1 MIEEHHGFDRVV
13 ILSDESANWQIAG
26 LRQLDRLVL
35 GLDEFAKAMG
45 TANKIEIVV
54 FWKPEI
60 PLSERLLPKHQRIT
74 RVRLTEAS
82 GSIEP
87 EARILATRLFI
98 ARNALSKFFSTTPP
112 VKIEQPIVDLT
123 GAWPR
128 LFEQFERTCRSA
140 TRAEEEDWRF
150 LAQPSE
156 IVATEKHLLR
166 HIGKSQDG
174 MVSKFLNRPISRVI
188 TRLLLKL
195 PITPNA
201 WTILI
206 FALAPVAFVFLVRG
220 DYTGFLAGTALFQ
233 LINILDGCDGE
244 IARAKYLDSERGRRL
259 DAFCDFV
266 ANLIFVLCLG
276 IGLFRQPSVSANIR
290 LRLSARELDHVLYNG
305 GRGWPFSHAASRSRY
320 HARSLAPAGRLQPG
334 RSFFRSRADRFHL
347 SNHPARRDLF
357 CVSPF
362 GDRRSR
368 VMDSAH
374 CFRLFRDHAA
384 LQAVQEELAAG
395 RGNTL
400 IMAVDDDRVYP
411 RDALETYLY
420 YSELL
425 PGRTLFSRCVWL
437 DTN

>member
-13 ILSDESANWQIAG
+13 ILCDESANWQIAG

-35 GLDEFAKAMG
+35 GLDEFTKAME

-60 PLSERLLPKHQRIT
+60 PLSERLWPKHQRIT

-82 GSIEP
+82 GSVEP
-87 EARILATRLFI
+87 EAGILATLLFI
-98 ARNALSKFFSTTPP
+98 ARNALSKFFLTTPP
-112 VKIEQPIVDLT
+112 VKIEQPIVGLT

-140 TRAEEEDWRF
+140 TRAEEEHWRF

-156 IVATEKHLLR
+156 IVASEKHFLR

-174 MVSKFLNRPISRVI
+174 IVSKFLNRPISRVI

-201 WTILI
+201 CTILT
-206 FALAPVAFVFLVRG
+206 FALAPVAFAFLVRG

-259 DAFCDFV
+259 DAFCGFV
-266 ANLIFVLCLG
+266 ANLIFVLCLVV
-276 IGLFRQPSVSANIR
+276 GLFRAPLVRANIP
-290 LRLSARELDHVLYNG
+290 LVYLFESLITFFLMARGL
-305 GRGWPFSHAASRSRY
+305 GRYVMPLLARDITSVVSR
-320 HARSLAPAGRLQPG
+320 
-334 RSFFRSRADRFHL
+334 
-347 SNHPARRDLF
+347 
-357 CVSPF
+357 
-362 GDRRSR
+362 
-368 VMDSAH
+368 
-374 CFRLFRDHAA
+374 
-384 LQAVQEELAAG
+384 
-395 RGNTL
+395 
-400 IMAVDDDRVYP
+400 
-411 RDALETYLY
+411 
-420 YSELL
+420 
-425 PGRTLFSRCVWL
+425 
-437 DTN
+437 

>member
-74 RVRLTEAS
+74 RVRLTETS

-87 EARILATRLFI
+87 EARVVATRLFI

-140 TRAEEEDWRF
+140 TRAEEEYWRF

-156 IVATEKHLLR
+156 IIASEKQLLR
-166 HIGKSQDG
+166 HSGKSQDG

-195 PITPNA
+195 PIAPNA
-201 WTILI
+201 CTILT
-206 FALAPVAFVFLVRG
+206 FALAPVAFAFLVRG
-220 DYTGFLAGTALFQ
+220 DYTGFLVGSALFQ

-259 DAFCDFV
+259 DAFCDFA

-290 LRLSARELDHVLYNG
+290 FVYLLESFITFCIMAGGLERFLMPLLARDDKRV
-305 GRGWPFSHAASRSRY
+305 ASRRQEDFNMAERFFGRALIAFIY
-320 HARSLAPAGRLQPG
+320 QITQRDVIYFVFLLLAIAGRASWILHI
-334 RSFFRSRADRFHL
+334 SFSFSVITL
-347 SNHPARRDLF
+347 L
-357 CVSPF
+357 
-362 GDRRSR
+362 
-368 VMDSAH
+368 
-374 CFRLFRDHAA
+374 FRLFRKSWRLRAEIH
-384 LQAVQEELAAG
+384 
-395 RGNTL
+395 
-400 IMAVDDDRVYP
+400 
-411 RDALETYLY
+411 
-420 YSELL
+420 
-425 PGRTLFSRCVWL
+425 
-437 DTN
+437 

>member
-1 MIEEHHGFDRVV
+1 MIDEQHGFDRVV
-13 ILSDESANWQIAG
+13 ILSDESANWRIAG

-35 GLDEFAKAMG
+35 GLDEFTEAIR

-82 GSIEP
+82 GSVEP
-87 EARILATRLFI
+87 KARILATRLFI
-98 ARNALSKFFSTTPP
+98 GRNALSKFFSTTPP

-140 TRAEEEDWRF
+140 TRTEEEHWRF
-150 LAQPSE
+150 LARPSE
-156 IVATEKHLLR
+156 IIASEKQLLR
-166 HIGKSQDG
+166 HSGKSQDG
-174 MVSKFLNRPISRVI
+174 IVSKFLNRPISRAI

-201 WTILI
+201 WTLLT

-244 IARAKYLDSERGRRL
+244 IARAKYLDSERGQRL

-290 LRLSARELDHVLYNG
+290 FVYLLEGLITFGIMAGGLGRFLMPLLARDTGPAVSRRQEDLNLAERFF
-305 GRGWPFSHAASRSRY
+305 GRALTAFIHQITQRDVIY
-320 HARSLAPAGRLQPG
+320 FLFLFLAIAGRASWILHI
-334 RSFFRSRADRFHL
+334 FFAFSVITL
-347 SNHPARRDLF
+347 L
-357 CVSPF
+357 
-362 GDRRSR
+362 
-368 VMDSAH
+368 
-374 CFRLFRDHAA
+374 FRLFRKSWRQAA
-384 LQAVQEELAAG
+384 
-395 RGNTL
+395 
-400 IMAVDDDRVYP
+400 
-411 RDALETYLY
+411 ET
-420 YSELL
+420 
-425 PGRTLFSRCVWL
+425 
-437 DTN
+437 

>member
-1 MIEEHHGFDRVV
+1 MIEKPHGFDRVV

-45 TANKIEIVV
+45 TANKIEIVI

-60 PLSERLLPKHQRIT
+60 PLSERWLPRHQRIT

-82 GSIEP
+82 GSVEP

-112 VKIEQPIVDLT
+112 VKIERPIVDLT

-128 LFEQFERTCRSA
+128 LFDQFERTCRSA
-140 TRAEEEDWRF
+140 TRAQGEHWRF

-156 IVATEKHLLR
+156 IVASEKHLLR
-166 HIGKSQDG
+166 HSGKSQDG

-206 FALAPVAFVFLVRG
+206 FALALVAFVFLVRG
-220 DYTGFLAGTALFQ
+220 DYTGFLAGSALFQ

-276 IGLFRQPSVSANIR
+276 VGLFRQPSVSANIR
-290 LRLSARELDHVLYNG
+290 FVYLLESLITFFLM
-305 GRGWPFSHAASRSRY
+305 GRGLGRFSDRF
-320 HARSLAPAGRLQPG
+320 SLAIPRAQSRAGRKT
-334 RSFFRSRADRFHL
+334 S
-347 SNHPARRDLF
+347 
-357 CVSPF
+357 
-362 GDRRSR
+362 
-368 VMDSAH
+368 
-374 CFRLFRDHAA
+374 
-384 LQAVQEELAAG
+384 
-395 RGNTL
+395 T
-400 IMAVDDDRVYP
+400 
-411 RDALETYLY
+411 
-420 YSELL
+420 
-425 PGRTLFSRCVWL
+425 
-437 DTN
+437 

>member
-1 MIEEHHGFDRVV
+1 MTEEHHGFDRVV
-13 ILSDESANWQIAG
+13 ILGDESANWQIAG

-60 PLSERLLPKHQRIT
+60 PLSERLLPKYQRIT

-98 ARNALSKFFSTTPP
+98 ARNALSKFFPTTPP

-128 LFEQFERTCRSA
+128 LFEKFERTCGSA

-156 IVATEKHLLR
+156 IVASEKHLLR

-201 WTILI
+201 WTMLI

-276 IGLFRQPSVSANIR
+276 IGLFRQPSVSANIGF
-290 LRLSARELDHVLYNG
+290 LYLLESLITFFLMARGL
-305 GRGWPFSHAASRSRY
+305 GRYLMPLLARDTTRVVSRRQEDFGVAERFFGRTLTTFIFQLTQRDVIY
-320 HARSLAPAGRLQPG
+320 FVFLLLAIAGRASWILHIVFAF
-334 RSFFRSRADRFHL
+334 SVITL
-347 SNHPARRDLF
+347 L
-357 CVSPF
+357 
-362 GDRRSR
+362 
-368 VMDSAH
+368 
-374 CFRLFRDHAA
+374 FRLFRRRWR
-384 LQAVQEELAAG
+384 LAAEM
-395 RGNTL
+395 R
-400 IMAVDDDRVYP
+400 
-411 RDALETYLY
+411 
-420 YSELL
+420 
-425 PGRTLFSRCVWL
+425 
-437 DTN
+437 

>member
-13 ILSDESANWQIAG
+13 ILGDESANWQIAG

-82 GSIEP
+82 SSLEP
-87 EARILATRLFI
+87 EARILATRLII
-98 ARNALSKFFSTTPP
+98 ARNALPKFFSTTPP

-140 TRAEEEDWRF
+140 IRPGVEDWRF
-150 LAQPSE
+150 LAHPSE
-156 IVATEKHLLR
+156 IVASEKDLLR
-166 HIGKSQDG
+166 HSGKSQDG
-174 MVSKFLNRPISRVI
+174 MISKFLNRPISRVI
-188 TRLLLKL
+188 TRFLLKL

-201 WTILI
+201 WTILT

-220 DYTGFLAGTALFQ
+220 DYTGFLVGSALFQ

-276 IGLFRQPSVSANIR
+276 IGLFRQPLVSANIGFVYLLESLITFFIMAGGVGR
-290 LRLSARELDHVLYNG
+290 FLMPLLARDTTRVV
-305 GRGWPFSHAASRSRY
+305 SRRQEDFN
-320 HARSLAPAGRLQPG
+320 L
-334 RSFFRSRADRFHL
+334 ADRFFGRAL
-347 SNHPARRDLF
+347 SAFIFQITQRDVIYFVFLLLAIAGLASWILHIF
-357 CVSPF
+357 FVFS
-362 GDRRSR
+362 
-368 VMDSAH
+368 VITLL
-374 CFRLFRDHAA
+374 FRLFRKSWR
-384 LQAVQEELAAG
+384 LAAE
-395 RGNTL
+395 
-400 IMAVDDDRVYP
+400 IH
-411 RDALETYLY
+411 
-420 YSELL
+420 S
-425 PGRTLFSRCVWL
+425 
-437 DTN
+437 

>member
-1 MIEEHHGFDRVV
+1 MIEKHYGFYRIV
-13 ILSDESANWQIAG
+13 ILGDESANWQIAG

-45 TANKIEIVV
+45 TAKIEIVV

-82 GSIEP
+82 SPLEP

-98 ARNALSKFFSTTPP
+98 ARNALLKFFSTTPP

-140 TRAEEEDWRF
+140 IRAGVEDWRF
-150 LAQPSE
+150 LAHSSE
-156 IVATEKHLLR
+156 IVASEKLLLR
-166 HIGKSQDG
+166 HSGKQQDG

-188 TRLLLKL
+188 TRFLLKL

-206 FALAPVAFVFLVRG
+206 FALALVAFVFLVRG
-220 DYTGFLAGTALFQ
+220 DYTGFLAGSALFQ

-259 DAFCDFV
+259 DAFFDFV

-276 IGLFRQPSVSANIR
+276 VGLFRQPSVSANIR
-290 LRLSARELDHVLYNG
+290 FVYLLESLITFFLMARGLGRYVMPLLARDTTRVLSRRQRDFDV
-305 GRGWPFSHAASRSRY
+305 
-320 HARSLAPAGRLQPG
+320 AGRFFG
-334 RSFFRSRADRFHL
+334 RALTAVIFQITQRDVIYFVFLLLAIAGRASWILHIVFAFSVITL
-347 SNHPARRDLF
+347 L
-357 CVSPF
+357 
-362 GDRRSR
+362 
-368 VMDSAH
+368 
-374 CFRLFRDHAA
+374 FRLFRKSWR
-384 LQAVQEELAAG
+384 LAAE
-395 RGNTL
+395 
-400 IMAVDDDRVYP
+400 VH
-411 RDALETYLY
+411 
-420 YSELL
+420 
-425 PGRTLFSRCVWL
+425 C
-437 DTN
+437 

>member
-13 ILSDESANWQIAG
+13 ILGDESANWQIAG

-45 TANKIEIVV
+45 TANKIEVVV

-60 PLSERLLPKHQRIT
+60 PLLERLLPKHQRIT
-74 RVRLTEAS
+74 RVRLTEACS
-82 GSIEP
+82 SLEP

-98 ARNALSKFFSTTPP
+98 ARNTFSKFFTATPP
-112 VKIEQPIVDLT
+112 VKIEQPINKLT
-123 GAWPR
+123 GAWPG

-140 TRAEEEDWRF
+140 TRAGEEDWRF
-150 LAQPSE
+150 LAHPSE
-156 IVATEKHLLR
+156 IVASEKHLLR
-166 HIGKSQDG
+166 HSGKSQDG
-174 MVSKFLNRPISRVI
+174 IVAKFLNRPISRVI

-201 WTILI
+201 WTMLI

-220 DYTGFLAGTALFQ
+220 DYTGFLVGSALFQ

-290 LRLSARELDHVLYNG
+290 FVYLLESLITFFIMAGGLGRYLMPLLARDTTRVV
-305 GRGWPFSHAASRSRY
+305 SRRQEDFN
-320 HARSLAPAGRLQPG
+320 L
-334 RSFFRSRADRFHL
+334 ADRFFGRAL
-347 SNHPARRDLF
+347 SAFIFQITQRDVIYFVFLLLAIAGYASWILHIVF
-357 CVSPF
+357 AFSVITLL
-362 GDRRSR
+362 
-368 VMDSAH
+368 
-374 CFRLFRDHAA
+374 FRLFRRSLRQAA
-384 LQAVQEELAAG
+384 E
-395 RGNTL
+395 
-400 IMAVDDDRVYP
+400 IH
-411 RDALETYLY
+411 
-420 YSELL
+420 
-425 PGRTLFSRCVWL
+425 W
-437 DTN
+437 

>member
-1 MIEEHHGFDRVV
+1 MIEVHHRFDRVV

-35 GLDEFAKAMG
+35 GLDEFAKAIG
-45 TANKIEIVV
+45 TANRIEVVV

-82 GSIEP
+82 GSVEP

-123 GAWPR
+123 GVWPR

-140 TRAEEEDWRF
+140 TSAEEEHWRF

-156 IVATEKHLLR
+156 IIASEKQLLR
-166 HIGKSQDG
+166 HSGKSQDG

-201 WTILI
+201 WTMLI
-206 FALAPVAFVFLVRG
+206 FALAPLAFVFLVRG
-220 DYTGFLAGTALFQ
+220 DYTGFLVGSALFQ
-233 LINILDGCDGE
+233 LMNILDGCDGE

-266 ANLIFVLCLG
+266 ANLVFVLCLG
-276 IGLFRQPSVSANIR
+276 IGLFRQPLVSANIR
-290 LRLSARELDHVLYNG
+290 FVYLLESLIAFFILAGGLGRKLMALLARDSKHVVWRRQEDFNLAERFF
-305 GRGWPFSHAASRSRY
+305 GRALTAFIYQITQRDVIY
-320 HARSLAPAGRLQPG
+320 FVFLVLAIAGRASWILHI
-334 RSFFRSRADRFHL
+334 FFAFSVITL
-347 SNHPARRDLF
+347 L
-357 CVSPF
+357 
-362 GDRRSR
+362 
-368 VMDSAH
+368 
-374 CFRLFRDHAA
+374 FRLFRKSWRLTAEIH
-384 LQAVQEELAAG
+384 
-395 RGNTL
+395 
-400 IMAVDDDRVYP
+400 
-411 RDALETYLY
+411 
-420 YSELL
+420 S
-425 PGRTLFSRCVWL
+425 
-437 DTN
+437 

>member
-1 MIEEHHGFDRVV
+1 MIEEHHRFDRVV

-35 GLDEFAKAMG
+35 GLDEFAKATG

-82 GSIEP
+82 GSVEP

-98 ARNALSKFFSTTPP
+98 ARNALSRFFPTTPP
-112 VKIEQPIVDLT
+112 VKIEQRIVDLT
-123 GAWPR
+123 EAWPR

-140 TRAEEEDWRF
+140 TRAEEEHWRF

-156 IVATEKHLLR
+156 IVASEKHLLR

-174 MVSKFLNRPISRVI
+174 MVSRFLNRPISRVI

-201 WTILI
+201 WTMLT

-220 DYTGFLAGTALFQ
+220 DYTGFLVGSALFQ
-233 LINILDGCDGE
+233 LMNILDGCDGE

-290 LRLSARELDHVLYNG
+290 FVYLLESLIAFFILAGGLGRKLMALLARDSKRVVWRRQEDFNLAERFF
-305 GRGWPFSHAASRSRY
+305 GRALTAFIYQITQRDVIY
-320 HARSLAPAGRLQPG
+320 FVFLLLAIAGRASWILHI
-334 RSFFRSRADRFHL
+334 FFAFSVITL
-347 SNHPARRDLF
+347 L
-357 CVSPF
+357 
-362 GDRRSR
+362 
-368 VMDSAH
+368 
-374 CFRLFRDHAA
+374 FRLFRKSWR
-384 LQAVQEELAAG
+384 LAAE
-395 RGNTL
+395 
-400 IMAVDDDRVYP
+400 IH
-411 RDALETYLY
+411 
-420 YSELL
+420 
-425 PGRTLFSRCVWL
+425 W
-437 DTN
+437 

>member
-1 MIEEHHGFDRVV
+1 MIEEHHRFDRVV

-35 GLDEFAKAMG
+35 GLDEFVKAIG

-82 GSIEP
+82 GSVEP

-140 TRAEEEDWRF
+140 TRAEEEQWRF
-150 LAQPSE
+150 VAQPSE
-156 IVATEKHLLR
+156 IIATEKQLLR
-166 HIGKSQDG
+166 HSGKSQDG

-201 WTILI
+201 WTMLI
-206 FALAPVAFVFLVRG
+206 FALAPLAFVFLVRG
-220 DYTGFLAGTALFQ
+220 DYTGFLVGSALFQ
-233 LINILDGCDGE
+233 LMNILDGCDGE

-266 ANLIFVLCLG
+266 ANLVFVLCLG
-276 IGLFRQPSVSANIR
+276 IGLFRQPLVSANIR
-290 LRLSARELDHVLYNG
+290 FVYLLESLIAFFILAGGLGRKLMALLARDSKHVVWRRQEDFNLAERFF
-305 GRGWPFSHAASRSRY
+305 GRALTAFIYQITQRDVIY
-320 HARSLAPAGRLQPG
+320 FVFLVLAIAGRASWILHI
-334 RSFFRSRADRFHL
+334 FFAFSVITL
-347 SNHPARRDLF
+347 L
-357 CVSPF
+357 
-362 GDRRSR
+362 
-368 VMDSAH
+368 
-374 CFRLFRDHAA
+374 FRLFRKSWRLTAEIH
-384 LQAVQEELAAG
+384 
-395 RGNTL
+395 
-400 IMAVDDDRVYP
+400 
-411 RDALETYLY
+411 
-420 YSELL
+420 
-425 PGRTLFSRCVWL
+425 W
-437 DTN
+437 

>member
-1 MIEEHHGFDRVV
+1 MIDEQHGFDRVV

-45 TANKIEIVV
+45 TANKIDVVV

-74 RVRLTEAS
+74 RVRVTQAS

-87 EARILATRLFI
+87 EARILTTRLFI

-112 VKIEQPIVDLT
+112 VKIEEPIVDLT
-123 GAWPR
+123 GAWLR
-128 LFEQFERTCRSA
+128 LFERFEKTCRSA
-140 TRAEEEDWRF
+140 IRAENEDWRF

-156 IVATEKHLLR
+156 IVASEKHFLR

-174 MVSKFLNRPISRVI
+174 MVAKFLNRPISRVI
-188 TRLLLKL
+188 TRLLLKF

-220 DYTGFLAGTALFQ
+220 DYTGFLAGTAIFQ

-244 IARAKYLDSERGRRL
+244 IARAKYLESERGRRL

-276 IGLFRQPSVSANIR
+276 IGLFRQPSVNANIVFVYLLESLITFFIMAGGVGR
-290 LRLSARELDHVLYNG
+290 FLMPLLARDTTRSV
-305 GRGWPFSHAASRSRY
+305 SRRQEDFN
-320 HARSLAPAGRLQPG
+320 L
-334 RSFFRSRADRFHL
+334 ADRFFGRAL
-347 SNHPARRDLF
+347 TAFIYQITQRDVIYFVFLLLAIAGRASWILHIF
-357 CVSPF
+357 FAFSVITLL
-362 GDRRSR
+362 
-368 VMDSAH
+368 
-374 CFRLFRDHAA
+374 FRLFRRSWR
-384 LQAVQEELAAG
+384 LAAE
-395 RGNTL
+395 
-400 IMAVDDDRVYP
+400 MH
-411 RDALETYLY
+411 
-420 YSELL
+420 
-425 PGRTLFSRCVWL
+425 
-437 DTN
+437 